1 MKTSA
6 TLNRTSLRK
15 QGNCRLIGGGG
26 GGGGSKS
33 EKETGRL
40 KVELPAQ
47 KCSWVAWLVA
57 VWARM
62 L

>member
-1 MKTSA
+1 MKTSS

-15 QGNCRLIGGGG
+15 QGNGRLIGGGG
-26 GGGGSKS
+26 GESKS

-40 KVELPAQ
+40 KGELPAQ

-62 L
+62 I